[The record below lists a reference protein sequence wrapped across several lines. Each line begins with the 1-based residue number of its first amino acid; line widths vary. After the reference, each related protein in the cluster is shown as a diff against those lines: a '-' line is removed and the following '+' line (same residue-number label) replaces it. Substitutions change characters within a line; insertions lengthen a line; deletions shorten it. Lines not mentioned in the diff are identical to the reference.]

1 MPEARDPDLYVVVGE
16 QKCVFKYG
24 ERPNPEPRLIE
35 SVISYVQK
43 EDEKGQARLF
53 TQTLRRNR
61 SVSEEAF
68 FSHGQRKISVEK
80 GHGAYGLTGAQGS
93 ISPGTNQMTSQQRRK
108 RNARGVRRAETGSF
122 VVETTEQVIEPFQP
136 SQQHRFRHRSKSK
149 SQDDFSLQEALSP
162 KLGKPFF
169 DDLEVIEEGVPAT
182 TFQSTKQHQSTLSSK
197 RKGLSIQPLA
207 CEKTNDSV

>member
-1 MPEARDPDLYVVVGE
+1 M
-16 QKCVFKYG
+16 
-24 ERPNPEPRLIE
+24 
-35 SVISYVQK
+35 ISYVQK
-43 EDEKGQARLF
+43 EDEKGQAQLF

-80 GHGAYGLTGAQGS
+80 GGGAYGLTGAQGS
-93 ISPGTNQMTSQQRRK
+93 ISPGTNQQQRRK
-108 RNARGVRRAETGSF
+108 RNARGLRRAETGSF
-122 VVETTEQVIEPFQP
+122 VVETTEQVIEPFKP
-136 SQQHRFRHRSKSK
+136 SQQHQFRHRSKSK

-182 TFQSTKQHQSTLSSK
+182 TFQSTKQYQSTLSSK

-207 CEKTNDSV
+207 CEKANDNV